1 MIESKEEWVAYFC
14 SLPFDKIVWKVEWLQ
29 TSSAIL
35 HCPGHHFVPL
45 LGLRGM
51 AVYTPFRVLRQF
63 GMVQVIPVVEDLS
76 DWFFDFDTA
85 EDETRSKT
93 GLKLWCG
100 RTRSDIP
107 REIDTDGAE
116 RYLAKPEYNMW
127 VEENFLLKE
136 QLSSLTEAV
145 REVREEA
152 EELSSAEGYSLYE
165 DEKRR
170 RKRGFFAKVCKRFR
184 DV

>member
-14 SLPFDKIVWKVEWLQ
+14 SLTFDKIVWKVEWLQ

-35 HCPGHHFVPL
+35 HCPGHLVPL

-76 DWFFDFDTA
+76 DGFFDFDTA

-93 GLKLWCG
+93 GPKLWCG

-107 REIDTDGAE
+107 R
-116 RYLAKPEYNMW
+116 
-127 VEENFLLKE
+127 
-136 QLSSLTEAV
+136 
-145 REVREEA
+145 
-152 EELSSAEGYSLYE
+152 
-165 DEKRR
+165 
-170 RKRGFFAKVCKRFR
+170 
-184 DV
+184 